1 MEQKSVKKDFTVM
14 ELRRLKWLYSDGTKK
29 GSTVMELKILKS
41 FHRDGTNKFRKKVP
55 QSWK

>member
-29 GSTVMELKILKS
+29 
-41 FHRDGTNKFRKKVP
+41 F
-55 QSWK
+55 

>member
-29 GSTVMELKILKS
+29 GSTVMELKN
-41 FHRDGTNKFRKKVP
+41 FKKLP
-55 QSWK
+55 QEWN